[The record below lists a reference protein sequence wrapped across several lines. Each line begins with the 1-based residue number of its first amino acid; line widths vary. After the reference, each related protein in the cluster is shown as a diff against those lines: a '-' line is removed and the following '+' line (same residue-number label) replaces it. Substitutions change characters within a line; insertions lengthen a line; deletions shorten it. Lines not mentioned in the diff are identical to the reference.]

1 MLKNP
6 ILLVEYKTTS
16 FFLSEL
22 HKKAFLEPCDI
33 FACWPI
39 VNEACTNLP
48 DCMKQ
53 SMYCKRASSQRAM
66 EPFLPIF
73 IFVLLIERFRVERV
87 KGEGGL

>member
-1 MLKNP
+1 M
-6 ILLVEYKTTS
+6 
-16 FFLSEL
+16 
-22 HKKAFLEPCDI
+22 EPCDI

-53 SMYCKRASSQRAM
+53 SMYCKRASSQKAM
-66 EPFLPIF
+66 EPFLP